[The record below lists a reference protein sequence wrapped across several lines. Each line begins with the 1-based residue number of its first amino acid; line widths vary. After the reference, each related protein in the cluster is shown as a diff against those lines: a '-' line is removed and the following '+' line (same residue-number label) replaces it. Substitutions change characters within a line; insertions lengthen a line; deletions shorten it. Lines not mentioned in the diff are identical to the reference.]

1 MGTKLNLFVLLV
13 TGSGLNVVISSS
25 LDDVVVDCDNF
36 LLIKLFLPRNLFL
49 NGNGLSCS
57 MSSLLSSLPLS
68 SLLDGS
74 ISLGLDILSRS
85 LPLGLENNVFL
96 GSSSTFSVVVVV
108 VVVLSVV
115 VGSRDGIVTGEDT
128 GALIAI
134 ASPASP
140 IVGNRELNKS
150 SAS

>member
-1 MGTKLNLFVLLV
+1 VGTKLNLFVLLV

-108 VVVLSVV
+108 VVLSVV

>member
-1 MGTKLNLFVLLV
+1 
-13 TGSGLNVVISSS
+13 
-25 LDDVVVDCDNF
+25 
-36 LLIKLFLPRNLFL
+36 
-49 NGNGLSCS
+49 

-108 VVVLSVV
+108 MLSMV
-115 VGSRDGIVTGEDT
+115 VGSRDGIVAGEDT

>member
-1 MGTKLNLFVLLV
+1 MGTKLNLLILLV

-108 VVVLSVV
+108 VMLSVV
-115 VGSRDGIVTGEDT
+115 VGSRDGIVAGEDT